1 MFKTGYIYILA
12 SKKDGV
18 LYVGVT
24 SNLERRIYEHKEGL
38 VDGFTKKYFVKN
50 LVYFEECSNMES
62 AILREKQI
70 KGGNRENKIQLIES
84 INPERND
91 LYNDLI

>member
-1 MFKTGYIYILA
+1 MNKIWYVYILA
-12 SKKDGV
+12 SKKDWA
-18 LYVGVT
+18 LYVWVT
-24 SNLERRIYEHKEGL
+24 SNLERRIHEHKQWL
-38 VDGFTKKYFVKN
+38 VDWFTKKYFIKV
-50 LVYFEECSNMES
+50 LVYFEECPNIES

-70 KGGNRENKIQLIES
+70 KWWSRKNKIQLIES